1 MIQLVLAFLFV
12 CCLTLATVLDPS
24 FQRMHNRENSSAS
37 VLVALM
43 GDSRRLFAH
52 EFFARA
58 DAYFHS
64 GFYPTI
70 FDAQKPGS
78 ESDLKEESHDKPA
91 GAEPH
96 EEESSFL
103 GAPKDWLDRFG
114 RNFYPTVHTHLH
126 GGNEREMLPWLK
138 LSADLDPHELDT
150 YLTASYWLRTSL
162 NKPEEAEQFLREGQ
176 RANPDS
182 YAILLE
188 LGRIYADNRKSPRVA
203 RNIFVLARQKWRQQD
218 AAGDKPDPH
227 AYEEILG
234 EIVRTDR
241 ALGDLKQQLADLE
254 ELVKVARGKEP
265 LQLQIDDLKAKL
277 GEPKL

>member
-1 MIQLVLAFLFV
+1 MIRLAIAFLLV
-12 CCLTLATVLDPS
+12 CCMTLATVLDPS
-24 FQRMHNRENSSAS
+24 FQKLHARENSSAS

-52 EFFARA
+52 EFFAMA

-70 FDAQKPGS
+70 FDAAKAGNK
-78 ESDLKEESHDKPA
+78 SDLKEESHEKQA
-91 GAEPH
+91 GAEEH

-103 GAPKDWLDRFG
+103 GAPKDWMDRFG

-138 LSADLDPHELDT
+138 LSADLDPQEIDT

-162 NKPEEAEQFLREGQ
+162 NKPDEAEQFLRKGL

-182 YAILLE
+182 YALLLE
-188 LGRIYADNRKSPRVA
+188 LGRVYFYSRKKPHVA
-203 RNIFVLARQKWRQQD
+203 RNIFVVAKQKWRKQD

-241 ALGDLKQQLADLE
+241 EQGNLKQELSGLE
-254 ELVKVARGKEP
+254 ELIKVARGKE
-265 LQLQIDDLKAKL
+265 QLQQEIDELKAKM
-277 GEPKL
+277 GAAKP